1 MCIYHL
7 YVVLIIHMGHTFCYE
22 MYNCMN
28 INVSLLWLD
37 IFVDYIL
44 INSEVLQIEH

>member
-28 INVSLLWLD
+28 INVQLAMAGHLCGLYTYKFRIST
-37 IFVDYIL
+37 
-44 INSEVLQIEH
+44 N